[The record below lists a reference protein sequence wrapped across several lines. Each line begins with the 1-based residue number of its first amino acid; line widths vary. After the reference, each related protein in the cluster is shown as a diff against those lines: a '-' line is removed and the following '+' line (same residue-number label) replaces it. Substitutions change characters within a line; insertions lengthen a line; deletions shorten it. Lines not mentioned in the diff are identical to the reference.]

1 MKLVDASALVTGG
14 ASGLGLATARALAA
28 AGSRVVIADLPSSQ
42 GKDVAAE
49 LDGEFVPADVT
60 DADAL
65 SAAVAATEA
74 AGPFRALVHCAG
86 IGSLTRVVDRNGEP
100 GSMADFERVVRV
112 NLFGSF
118 NALRLGAAAMA
129 RTEPIDGERGA
140 IVLTASV
147 AAFEGQI
154 GQMAYSASKGG
165 VVSMT
170 LCAAR
175 DLASRLI
182 RVNTLAPGLFDTP
195 LFATLTDEVRQA
207 LGDSVPHPR
216 RLGDPAEYAQMV
228 LSLLQNPM
236 VNGETLRL
244 DGAIR
249 MPPR

>member
-74 AGPFRALVHCAG
+74 AGAFRALVHCSG

>member
-1 MKLVDASALVTGG
+1 MKLVDASSLVTGG

>member
-1 MKLVDASALVTGG
+1 M
-14 ASGLGLATARALAA
+14 
-28 AGSRVVIADLPSSQ
+28 
-42 GKDVAAE
+42 
-49 LDGEFVPADVT
+49 
-60 DADAL
+60 
-65 SAAVAATEA
+65 
-74 AGPFRALVHCAG
+74 HCAG

-100 GSMADFERVVRV
+100 GSMSDFEQVVRV

-118 NALRLGAAAMA
+118 NALRLSAAAMS
-129 RTEPIDGERGA
+129 RTEPVDGERGA

-175 DLASRLI
+175 DLASKLI

-195 LFATLTDEVRQA
+195 LFDTLSEEVRQA

-216 RLGDPAEYAQMV
+216 RLGDPAEFGQMAV
-228 LSLLQNPM
+228 SLLQNPM

-249 MPPR
+249 MSPR

>member
-1 MKLVDASALVTGG
+1 MKLVDASSLVTGG

-74 AGPFRALVHCAG
+74 AGPFRALVHCSG